1 MMFSKN
7 TEVIKS
13 LESSLRMHKK
23 YFIAQTSF
31 ILSRRMGHDLITL
44 KGVAFLF
51 IAASIVSLCG
61 CQGGTD
67 QKLWDQIRSLG
78 KEKTELKR
86 TIASLQEEN
95 KDILKQNKKLAD
107 LGPDVRLEAFPQTQ
121 KIKLR
126 SRTGLFDKDKDGIKE
141 TLAVYVQPFDAAGDT
156 FKAAGAV
163 EIQLWDLNR
172 PNDKAMLKQW
182 QIDHKQLQQLWVG
195 TLMTNYYRLKF
206 DVGDMLSGDEEELT
220 VKIVFTDYITGRVFH
235 EQAVI
240 ED

>member
-7 TEVIKS
+7 TEVIKRS
-13 LESSLRMHKK
+13 LS
-23 YFIAQTSF
+23 
-31 ILSRRMGHDLITL
+31 
-44 KGVAFLF
+44 FLF
-51 IAASIVSLCG
+51 IAASIISLCG
-61 CQGGTD
+61 CQAGTD

-156 FKAAGAV
+156 LKAAGAV
-163 EIQLWDLNR
+163 EVQLWDLNR
-172 PNDKAMLKQW
+172 PNGRAMLKQW
-182 QIDHKQLQQLWVG
+182 QVDHKQLQQLWVS
-195 TLMTNYYRLKF
+195 TMMTNYYRLKF
-206 DVGDMLSGDEEELT
+206 DVGSMLTGDEEGLT
-220 VKIVFTDYITGRVFH
+220 VKIVFTDYITGQVFR
-235 EQAVI
+235 EQTVI
-240 ED
+240 KD